1 MWEQLLKFKSE
12 LVLVLSS
19 YAERL
24 KAITLGD
31 VFDILIVS
39 FIVYQVIKIVRG
51 TKAFRMLLGLFFLM
65 LLSFIARWFELKTLM
80 WLFQN
85 FWQVG
90 VLIVVILFQPELR
103 RGLADV
109 GTLYPLG
116 PTLKETMAVEAVVS
130 ACKYFS
136 KRRIGG
142 LIVFE
147 RDVGLKNYIESG
159 IMLDAVVSE
168 ELLISI
174 FLPYSPL
181 HDGAVI
187 IKKDRIAAAACLLPL
202 SSDPMISKA
211 LGTRH
216 RAAIGLTEETDAVV
230 VVVSEETG
238 IISIALNGQIKRELD
253 AESLRSILMELLYG
267 EEKRHLPLIGK
278 GNRKECEAS

>member
-24 KAITLGD
+24 KAITLRD

>member
-24 KAITLGD
+24 KAITLRD

-278 GNRKECEAS
+278 GNRKECEVS